1 MTKLQKTLILWE
13 TFNSYRHWTYFLWNV
28 MLHILWSIFPHLR
41 HCSRTVSLLRHQS
54 HIKRPKSD
62 TLSKKFD
69 LYSSLNSKT
78 LLDYWSYAYLEIVYL
93 GHRRIRYPPAN
104 SQPSYCKTR
113 WFRTVVQLSIW
124 KGPQPSKQKK
134 WSRIAFDRHEENQN
148 GSTPSKYALGNLS
161 KANSQIKPS
170 TNPC

>member
-1 MTKLQKTLILWE
+1 MIIAPMLAILIENSNIMEYFSTLATLFSNCLFVTTSKPYKETKIRQIIKKVW
-13 TFNSYRHWTYFLWNV
+13 
-28 MLHILWSIFPHLR
+28 
-41 HCSRTVSLLRHQS
+41 SLLQFE
-54 HIKRPKSD
+54 
-62 TLSKKFD
+62 L
-69 LYSSLNSKT
+69 KT

-161 KANSQIKPS
+161 KANPQNQPS